1 MKSLLLHAPTPI
13 SQPCAG
19 WQGEGRAGWFCRF
32 GFTELLSTAFVHTLC
47 VEYTTLCVYT
57 GKRDVQQTC
66 LAVGVEGSEL
76 CNGPLVSLGAPSP
89 QHLRSGRAE
98 RDVCSAPEHLSE
110 KGFAS
115 PAQAACS
122 RHCSSTGG
130 FVPCSRSF
138 MDPSCLNN
146 SFFLYP

>member
-1 MKSLLLHAPTPI
+1 MCPNPDLTALCWVAGGGQGRVVLAVWFYRIAEHCI
-13 SQPCAG
+13 CAHIVCG
-19 WQGEGRAGWFCRF
+19 I
-32 GFTELLSTAFVHTLC
+32 
-47 VEYTTLCVYT
+47 YTLCVYT